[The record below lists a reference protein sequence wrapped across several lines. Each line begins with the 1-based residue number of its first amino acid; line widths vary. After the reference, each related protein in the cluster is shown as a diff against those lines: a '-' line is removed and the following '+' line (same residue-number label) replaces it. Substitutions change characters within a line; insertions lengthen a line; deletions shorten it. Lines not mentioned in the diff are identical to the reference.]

1 MGPKKPPKPGE
12 EGRLSLDDLE
22 DYVKDYILENK
33 TDDLVLN
40 QYIHIVRSEERSGET
55 YFFGGLKD
63 RPALWERLIRPWI
76 QEGFQE
82 LRKINSLSK
91 PPV

>member
-1 MGPKKPPKPGE
+1 ME
-12 EGRLSLDDLE
+12 EA
-22 DYVKDYILENK
+22 
-33 TDDLVLN
+33 
-40 QYIHIVRSEERSGET
+40 SGES
-55 YFFGGLKD
+55 YLSGALRD
-63 RPALWERLIRPWI
+63 RPALWEMFVRRWI

>member
-1 MGPKKPPKPGE
+1 MGPKKPTKPGE
-12 EGRLSLDDLE
+12 EGTVLDVLE
-22 DYVKDYILENK
+22 NYIKDYILESS
-33 TDDLVLN
+33 TDDMVLN
-40 QYIHIVRSEERSGET
+40 QYIHIVRLEERTET
-55 YFFGGLKD
+55 SYFSGGLKD
-63 RPALWERLIRPWI
+63 RPALWESYIRPWI